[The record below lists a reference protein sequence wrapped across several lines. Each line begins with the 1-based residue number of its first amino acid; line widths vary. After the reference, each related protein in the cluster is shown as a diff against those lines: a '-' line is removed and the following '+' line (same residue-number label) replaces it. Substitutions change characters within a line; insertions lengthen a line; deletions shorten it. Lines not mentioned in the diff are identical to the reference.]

1 MKRLIL
7 ISLSALAVV
16 ACQSEKPVTRGQTPT
31 FYVSMAKA
39 GAEVDAA
46 MARDMISAYRG
57 NNGLRPLA
65 LPQTSPPAITPWPR
79 PFPAGARARRT
90 TGCCSTLKQSG

>member
-39 GAEVDAA
+39 
-46 MARDMISAYRG
+46 
-57 NNGLRPLA
+57 
-65 LPQTSPPAITPWPR
+65 
-79 PFPAGARARRT
+79 
-90 TGCCSTLKQSG
+90 